1 MADATNYR
9 YKVDIIGVHDGDT
22 VTVSVHLGFGLLFA
36 TSIRMAGINAPEL
49 SNTPTGPEARDYLR
63 GLVAASVGQWTA
75 VTYKTGNEKFGRWLC
90 TLYDPAGTD
99 ICQQMIDTGH
109 AVYYNP

>member
-1 MADATNYR
+1 MADATDYR

-49 SNTPTGPEARDYLR
+49 SAPGGNEARDYLR
-63 GLVAASVGQWTA
+63 ELVAAGTGPWTA
-75 VTYKTGNEKFGRWLC
+75 RTYKTGNEKFGRWLA

>member
-1 MADATNYR
+1 MADATDYR
-9 YKVDIIGVHDGDT
+9 YKVDVISVHDGDT
-22 VTVSVHLGFGLLFA
+22 ATLSVHLGFGLLFA

-49 SNTPTGPEARDYLR
+49 SAPGGKEARDYLR
-63 GLVAASVGQWTA
+63 EMVAGNSGPWTA
-75 VTYKTGNEKFGRWLC
+75 VTYKTGNEKFGRWLA

-109 AVYYNP
+109 AVPYNP